1 MSELSR
7 FFIEI
12 AERWQRRWREA
23 RVFEPEPSPGTPKF
37 FVTAAYP
44 YPNGAIH
51 IGHGRTYLIADV
63 LARFN
68 RHMGRFSLFPMGF
81 HYTGT
86 PILTIAEVIAA
97 GDKTVMEE

>member
-7 FFIEI
+7 FFIEL
-12 AERWQRRWREA
+12 AERWQKRWREA
-23 RVFEPEPSPGTPKF
+23 RAFEPEPAPGAPKF
-37 FVTAAYP
+37 FITAAYP

-63 LARFN
+63 LARFH
-68 RHMGRFSLFPMGF
+68 RHLGRVSLFPMGF

-86 PILTIAEVIAA
+86 PHPHHSR
-97 GDKTVMEE
+97 GDCGWR